1 MSETQKKPVR
11 LVKDV
16 GYTASLCCSGM
27 QGTAYDERTKTFTC
41 NKCGQGFQ
49 EAPASKPAV
58 VAIVPSD
65 EDREALLRALQEQA
79 RQDGDFSLV
88 TEFLQANS
96 GDSAQAAAA

>member
-1 MSETQKKPVR
+1 MSEAQKKPVR

-16 GYTASLCCSGM
+16 SYTASLCCPGV
-27 QGTAYDERTKTFTC
+27 QGAAYDELTETFTC

-49 EAPASKPAV
+49 EAPASKPAA
-58 VAIVPSD
+58 VAIVPNE
-65 EDREALLRALQEQA
+65 EDREALLRALEEQA
-79 RQDGDFSLV
+79 RQDGDLSLV